1 MPDRLPDFAA
11 LIGSRICHDLISPLG
26 AIGNGVE
33 LLAMTSAGDSPEV
46 ALITE
51 SVANANAR
59 IRFFRLAFG
68 AAGAGGFVPPAEV
81 GAILADMTRGGR
93 LGIDWQI
100 EGDLPRPK
108 VKLAFL
114 ALQCLE
120 TALPWGGEV
129 TFRAMGDHWQAGA
142 RAARLQ
148 VDAALWAN
156 LGAARPDP
164 GITPAQL
171 QFALLPVEAAAQGR
185 AVGWTED
192 EGTLAITF

>member
-1 MPDRLPDFAA
+1 MPDSLPDFAA

-33 LLAMTSAGDSPEV
+33 LLAMTAAGTGPEV

-68 AAGAGGFVPPAEV
+68 AAGAGGFVPLGEV
-81 GAILADMTRGGR
+81 RAILADMTRGGR
-93 LGIDWQI
+93 TSIDWQI
-100 EGDLPRPK
+100 AGDLPRPR

-120 TALPWGGEV
+120 TALPWGGQI
-129 TFRAMGDHWQAGA
+129 TFRDTGTGWRAEA
-142 RAARLQ
+142 RADRLL
-148 VDAALWAN
+148 VDDRLWAN
-156 LGAARPDP
+156 LAAHRPDA
-164 GITPAQL
+164 GIAPAQV
-171 QFALLPVEAAAQGR
+171 QFALLPVEAAAQGGS
-185 AVGWTED
+185 VGYDHSET
-192 EGTLAITF
+192 TLAISF